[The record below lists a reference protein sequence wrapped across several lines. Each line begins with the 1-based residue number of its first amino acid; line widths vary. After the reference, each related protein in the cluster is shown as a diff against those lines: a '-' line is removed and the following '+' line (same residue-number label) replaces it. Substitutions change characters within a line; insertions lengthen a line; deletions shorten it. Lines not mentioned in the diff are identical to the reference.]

1 MSFKKNY
8 IKFEKEIDF
17 NFITEIL
24 HWNHYRTSISSDWMR
39 ENVLNSIFEITG
51 VHRFAPFQKLFNDL
65 NKTHNKNNLNSD
77 LNLFFSFT
85 AGARSIT
92 HKDAYDVYIIGVK
105 GRTLYKVEDKEYM
118 VTPGDL
124 LYIPKRFIHTAIG
137 LDPRIILSLGVYS
150 T

>member
-1 MSFKKNY
+1 MFKKNY

-24 HWNHYRTSISSDWMR
+24 YWNNYITSISSDWTG
-39 ENVLNSIFEITG
+39 EHVLNSIFHIKG
-51 VHRFAPFQKLFNDL
+51 VQQFTPFQKLFNDL
-65 NKTHNKNNLNSD
+65 NKKHNKNNLNSD
-77 LNLFFSFT
+77 LNLFFSFM

-92 HKDAYDVYIIGVK
+92 HRDEYDVYIIGVK

-124 LYIPKRFIHTAIG
+124 LYIPKRFTHTAIG
-137 LDPRIILSLGVYS
+137 LDPRIILSLGVYQ